1 MLPQTRTFARGFGM
15 KQSFSFVILAVALAG
30 CRDYDLGSR
39 VKDQSGLVPPE
50 QFARYGREQAQAVAI
65 AREYSHAIEESQED
79 PGLQGERATS
89 YARTL
94 PDVRDAA
101 ADPLGFRQ
109 TIRFR
114 SGWLT
119 MVTPMDDGK
128 RGSETPGVPAEA
140 TPATGR

>member
-1 MLPQTRTFARGFGM
+1 M
-15 KQSFSFVILAVALAG
+15 KQSFSFVMLAVALGG
-30 CRDYDLGSR
+30 CRDYDLASR

-65 AREYSHAIEESQED
+65 AREFNHAIEGSPEE
-79 PGLQGERATS
+79 PALQAERATS

-109 TIRFR
+109 TIRFK

-119 MVTPMDDGK
+119 MVTPIDDGK

-140 TPATGR
+140 RPPTGR